1 MISEQ
6 TLSFVI
12 LAATMVLFVMGRL
25 RYDLVAFL
33 SLLAAVATGVV
44 TYENAFKG
52 FADDIVIIVG
62 SALVVSAG
70 VARSGLPEYVLQRAA
85 PHIKSPYAVVMFVV
99 TSVAVLSAFVKNI
112 GALALMIPIAL
123 RMSRRVGPSPAQLL
137 MPMSFAALIGGLTTL
152 IGTSPNIIVSRF
164 RVETTGQPFSL
175 FDFAPVGAAIA
186 FLGAVYLFVAFRLLP
201 ESRKPAATLDE
212 VLDRQDYAT
221 EAFLPDGSPIMGE
234 PLSKLIANL
243 GDDVTIN
250 AAFRKEAHI
259 APLPDL
265 AIEPGDVF
273 ILVGKPAALQA
284 AIKRAG
290 LRVEGEHRDMPQTA
304 TGENPRS
311 IEAIVDPSSPL
322 VGQSAGRMRLHARYD
337 INLLAVS
344 RNDRSFTERLRDI
357 VLQEGDVLVIQGDP
371 AELPERLRDLG
382 CLPLAERA
390 VPLGSVPN
398 MLAPIGILL
407 ATMAAAAAGVVP
419 VAIAFFAGAVAMVL
433 FKALTPREAYAAV
446 DWPIL
451 MMLGGLI
458 PLSEA
463 IQNNGGAEQ
472 IADFLAASAKGLPPS
487 SIIAL
492 MMVTA
497 MAATPF
503 LNNAAT
509 VLVLAPIAVS
519 FAQDLGYNPDA
530 FLMAVAIGAACD
542 FLTPTGHQCN
552 TMVLRAGGYK
562 FGDYARLGAP
572 LTLLVLLAGVPLI
585 LFFWPL

>member
-1 MISEQ
+1 MSEQ

-12 LAATMVLFVMGRL
+12 LAGTMILFITGRL
-25 RYDLVAFL
+25 RYDLVALL
-33 SLLAAVATGVV
+33 SLLAAITTGVV
-44 TYENAFKG
+44 SFDNAFKG
-52 FADDIVIIVG
+52 FADDIVIIVA

-70 VARSGLPEYVLQRAA
+70 VARSGLPEYVLQRVA
-85 PHIKSPYAVVMFVV
+85 PHITSPQAVVIFAVG
-99 TSVAVLSAFVKNI
+99 SVALLSAFVKNI

-123 RMSRRVGPSPAQLL
+123 RMSNRVGLSPARLL

-164 RVETTGQPFSL
+164 REETTGEPFAL
-175 FDFAPVGAAIA
+175 FDFAPVGVTIA
-186 FLGAVYLFVAFRLLP
+186 VLGALYLFAAFRLLP
-201 ESRKPAATLDE
+201 ESRKPTATLDE
-212 VLDRQDYAT
+212 VLDLQDYST

-234 PLSKLIANL
+234 PLSKLMADL
-243 GDDVTIN
+243 GDDVAIN
-250 AAFRKEAHI
+250 AVLRNNTPI
-259 APLPDL
+259 APLPDA

-273 ILVGKPAALQA
+273 ILVGKSASLQP

-290 LRVEGEHRDMPQTA
+290 LRVEGDHREMPQTA
-304 TGENPRS
+304 VGEDLRS
-311 IEAIVDPSSPL
+311 IEAIVGPASPL

-344 RNDRSFTERLRDI
+344 RAERNFTERLRDI
-357 VLQEGDVLVIQGDP
+357 TLHEGDVLVLQGDP
-371 AELPERLRDLG
+371 TDLPDRLRELG
-382 CLPLAERA
+382 CLPLAERP
-390 VPLGSVPN
+390 VPLGSVTN
-398 MLAPIGILL
+398 TVIPIAVLL
-407 ATMAAAAAGVVP
+407 AAMAGAASGAVP
-419 VAIAFFAGAVAMVL
+419 VAVAFFAGAVAMVL

-451 MMLGGLI
+451 VMLGALI

-463 IQNNGGAEQ
+463 IQSNGGAEQ
-472 IADFLAASAKGLPPS
+472 IAAWLSGAAQGLSPS
-487 SIIAL
+487 TTIAL
-492 MMVTA
+492 IMATA

-519 FAQDLGYNPDA
+519 FAQDLGYKPDP
-530 FLMAVAIGAACD
+530 FLMAVSIGAACD

-552 TMVLRAGGYK
+552 TMVFQAGGYR

-572 LTLLVLLAGVPLI
+572 LTLLVLVAGVPLI